1 MDFNENMSIGDFI
14 SEVNHSLD
22 KLVQRMDQV
31 NAQDIGLDQRS
42 SCGPL
47 YINSEWIVATSAS
60 AGLLNYYGGFEYV
73 DSHCVL
79 SMGDYVLYSAEHSR
93 VKRHIRRWEMNTL
106 SEQEREAALEHED
119 Y

>member
-1 MDFNENMSIGDFI
+1 MSISDFI
-14 SEVNHSLD
+14 SEVNHALD
-22 KLVQRMDQV
+22 KLVQQMEQV
-31 NAQDIGLDQRS
+31 NPVDIGLDQRS

-47 YINSEWIVATSAS
+47 YINSEWIVSTSAS
-60 AGLLNYYGGFEYV
+60 AGVLNYYGGFEYV

-93 VKRHIRRWEMNTL
+93 VKRHIRRWETNTL
-106 SEQEREAALEHED
+106 SEQEREAALENED